1 MSTYEMGAF
10 DALEWVWHIL
20 KEKGDIDNASR
31 DIQKALSTMGK
42 GRKVDFR
49 KKIIDLG

>member
-20 KEKGDIDNASR
+20 KEEKDIENASR
-31 DIQKALSTMGK
+31 DIQNALSTMGK
-42 GRKVDFR
+42 GRKIDFR
-49 KKIIDLG
+49 KKITTLR